1 VKTADPARFVDR
13 TLETM
18 PRDDLAAYQWQRFMR
33 LLPAVGAGNPF
44 YRAKWGA
51 AGIDDARA
59 ITDWAAFRRLPFTTK
74 ADLSRDQELHPPFG
88 TDLTFPLERYVRVH
102 QTSGTTGR
110 PLRWL
115 DTAESWDWWQR
126 CWMFVYRAA
135 GVGPGDRI
143 FFAFSFG
150 PFIGFW
156 AAFDAARRVGA
167 LAVPGGGLDSNLR
180 LRLLAESQATVLV
193 CTPSYALRL
202 AEVARATGMDAAR
215 LPVRVTIH
223 AGEPGASIPAT
234 RRRIEAAWDAVC
246 IDHTGL
252 TEVGATGFTCHAG
265 HVHLNES
272 EFIAEVIDPAT
283 GGPAPGGDGELVLT
297 NLGREGSPVVRYRTG
312 DRVRL
317 IQERCECGRTFG
329 RLEGGIL
336 GRADDMLI
344 VRGVNVFPSVIE
356 DVVRQFACVDEF
368 RIELHRR
375 SEMLDVRVLVE
386 IDAERHGAGQVT
398 LTLAELRRR
407 LRAACGIRIDAEAAA
422 AGTLPR
428 WELKARRVVRI
439 GPAEDPPGRGPSAAG
454 PFSPGPGR

>member
-1 VKTADPARFVDR
+1 VKSADPALFVDP

-18 PRDDLAAYQWQRFMR
+18 PREDLTAYQWQRFVR
-33 LLPAVGAGNPF
+33 VLPGIAAGNPF
-44 YRAKWGA
+44 YRAKWRA
-51 AGIDDARA
+51 AGFDDPRDLA
-59 ITDWAAFRRLPFTTK
+59 DWAAFRRLPLTTK
-74 ADLSRDQELHPPFG
+74 SELSRDQELHPPFG
-88 TDLTFPLERYVRVH
+88 SDLTFALDRYVRVH

-115 DTAESWDWWQR
+115 DTADSWDWWQR

-156 AAFDAARRVGA
+156 AAWDAARRIGA
-167 LAVPGGGLDSNLR
+167 LAVPGGGLDSTLR
-180 LRLLAESQATVLV
+180 LRLLAEMQTTVLV

-202 AEVARATGMDAAR
+202 AEVARATGIDAAR

-223 AGEPGASIPAT
+223 AGEPGASIPST
-234 RRRIEAAWDAVC
+234 RRRIEAAWGAAC

-252 TEVGATGFTCHAG
+252 TEVGATGFTCPAG
-265 HVHLNES
+265 EVHLNDS
-272 EFIAEVIDPAT
+272 EFIAEVLDPAT
-283 GGPAPGGDGELVLT
+283 GTPAPGGEGELVLT

-317 IQERCECGRTFG
+317 IEERCECGRTFA
-329 RLEGGIL
+329 RLAGGIL

-356 DVVRQFACVDEF
+356 EVVRQFDCVDEF
-368 RIELHRR
+368 RIEVHRR
-375 SEMLDVRVLVE
+375 AEMLDLRVVVE
-386 IDAERHGAGQVT
+386 IDGERHGAERVT
-398 LTLAELRRR
+398 STLAELRQR
-407 LRAACGIRIDAEAAA
+407 LGAACGLRIDAEAAA

-428 WELKARRVVRI
+428 WELKARRVVRVD
-439 GPAEDPPGRGPSAAG
+439 GTAHPAAPS
-454 PFSPGPGR
+454 S